1 MKISYW
7 SDYACPYCYIA
18 EARLH
23 KAITELGIGD
33 QVDLVPLA
41 FQLDPEAPNEP
52 LTDTATR
59 FAAKYRLPLVEAQA
73 QIEHISR
80 LGNAEGLD
88 FRYAS
93 TQFTNTFNAHRLMKL
108 ALSKNNKELAA
119 KTNEL
124 LFAAYFTKN
133 LRLAED
139 SVLIEA
145 GVLAGLAENEILE
158 VLKSDMFAKE
168 VREDE
173 AAAMRQ
179 GVHGVPYFMFPGGLN
194 IPGAISTADF
204 KDALQRALLHEKT
217 NSASMQGQQCGPEG
231 CKVNFSD

>member
-23 KAITELGIGD
+23 KAIKELGLEQ
-33 QVDLVPLA
+33 QVELESLA
-41 FQLDPEAPNEP
+41 FQLDPQAPNEP
-52 LTDTATR
+52 VSDTATR
-59 FAAKYRLPLVEAQA
+59 FAAKYRMPLIEAKA
-73 QIEHISR
+73 QIEHISN
-80 LGNAEGLD
+80 LGKAEGLD

-93 TQFTNTFNAHRLMKL
+93 TQFTNTFNAHRIMKL

-145 GVLAGLAENEILE
+145 GKLAGLEEKEIVE
-158 VLKSDMFAKE
+158 VLQSDKFAKE

-173 AAAMRQ
+173 AVAARR
-179 GVHGVPYFMFPGGLN
+179 GVHGVPYFVFPGGFV
-194 IPGAISTADF
+194 IPGAISTEDF
-204 KDALQRALLHEKT
+204 KDALRRAMQHEQA
-217 NSASMQGQQCGPEG
+217 NSPINAQQCGPEG
-231 CKVNFSD
+231 CKVDFS